1 MEAFLNAANQANAGY
16 NRRQQDIE
24 GINEVGRENYN
35 AAKSSG
41 QAMFQQAKGQVAA
54 ANQAVKNNET
64 IEEVGAGIGYEPLLK
79 STVNYA
85 GNSIY
90 AAGKQAKATRLGVRA
105 QALEDGDQIGAE
117 AAERPGM
124 LENVAD
130 FADTELAQNV
140 GAVIKAPGQVISKAG
155 ELVGDAGK
163 AIGKGLYRGG
173 QKVLQAGRAKFGRNQ
188 GEPDE
193 GGQELGEVESSGIEE
208 DTGRIPNLGLRG
220 GSASRDLAQQAE
232 AGQEQIVANP
242 EASEAISGISDA
254 TRGEPENVAD
264 AVLNRPP
271 TARLAQR
278 VQTQKTDVG
287 SQAESE
293 SSRLESAGDSAQAE
307 SQTLVNASGEEVG
320 SASTGAGESAGAG
333 ASALAGAG
341 ETAGET
347 AAATAGETA
356 ATTAGE
362 VAADAAAAG
371 LDAAAAA
378 SEAVPGV
385 GTVVGGLLAVGGAI
399 AAAFGG
405 EKHHKSAPKPPP
417 PPPKPKMLSTS
428 ISEAAP
434 VMDSSIYRATGYNQ
448 LS

>member
-24 GINEVGRENYN
+24 GINEIGRENYN

-41 QAMFQQAKGQVAA
+41 QAMFQQAKGQVAS

-90 AAGKQAKATRLGVRA
+90 AAGKQAKAARLGTRA
-105 QALEDGDQIGAE
+105 QALEDGDQAGAE

-193 GGQELGEVESSGIEE
+193 GGQELGEVESSGIE
-208 DTGRIPNLGLRG
+208 DSGRIPNLGLRG

-232 AGQEQIVANP
+232 SGQEQIVSNP

-307 SQTLVNASGEEVG
+307 SQTLVNASGEEVS
-320 SASTGAGESAGAG
+320 SASADAGATGATTGAEAGTSAATAG
-333 ASALAGAG
+333 ASAGEVGA
-341 ETAGET
+341 
-347 AAATAGETA
+347 
-356 ATTAGE
+356 TAGE
-362 VAADAAAAG
+362 VAADATEAA
-371 LDAAAAA
+371 LDASAIAAE
-378 SEAVPGV
+378 SVPVV
-385 GTVVGGLLAVGGAI
+385 GQVVGGLLAVGGAI
-399 AAAFGG
+399 AGIFGA
-405 EKHHKSAPKPPP
+405 KKQHKSAPKPPP

>member
-24 GINEVGRENYN
+24 GINEIGRENYN
-35 AAKSSG
+35 AAKASG
-41 QAMFQQAKGQVAA
+41 QANFQSAKGQVEAS
-54 ANQAVKNNET
+54 NQAVKSQET
-64 IEEVGAGIGYEPLLK
+64 MEEVGAGIGYEPLLK

-90 AAGKQAKATRLGVRA
+90 AAGKQAKAARLGTRA
-105 QALEDGDQIGAE
+105 EALEDGDQAAAE

-140 GAVIKAPGQVISKAG
+140 GAVIKAPGQVISKATD
-155 ELVGDAGK
+155 LIGDAGK

-193 GGQELGEVESSGIEE
+193 GGQELGEVESSGIE
-208 DTGRIPNLGLRG
+208 DSGRIPNLGLRG

-242 EASEAISGISDA
+242 ESSEAISGISDA
-254 TRGEPENVAD
+254 ARGEPENVAD

-271 TARLAQR
+271 TARLSQR

-320 SASTGAGESAGAG
+320 SASADAGAASGATTGAEAGTSAVTAG
-333 ASALAGAG
+333 ASTA
-341 ETAGET
+341 ETAGV
-347 AAATAGETA
+347 
-356 ATTAGE
+356 TAGE
-362 VAADAAAAG
+362 VAADAAEAA
-371 LDAAAAA
+371 LDASAVAAE
-378 SEAVPGV
+378 SVPVV

-399 AAAFGG
+399 AGIFGA
-405 EKHHKSAPKPPP
+405 KKQHKSAPKPPP